1 LNRHQREQEEKSD
14 IIGQLESERK
24 QYFSQLLQ
32 SRKELE
38 QFQVKSY
45 KKIVF
50 VIDAAAK

>member
-45 KKIVF
+45 KKLS